1 MTKPIL
7 IAEKKE
13 VFEGEVVKL
22 RCELPEEVPPLYFV
36 FQKMKMNS
44 TPKQKLQEELHRNF
58 SVVEFPVE
66 EGDNI
71 LQFDCFGK
79 RSVRFEFETSLPSN
93 RTLITVKGKFLSF
106 SF

>member
-22 RCELPEEVPPLYFV
+22 RCELPEEVPPLHFI
-36 FQKMKMNS
+36 FRKMKMNS
-44 TPKQKLQEELHRNF
+44 KPKEKLKYELQRNF
-58 SVVEFPVE
+58 SVIEFPIE

-71 LQFDCFGK
+71 LQFDCLGK
-79 RSVRFEFETSLPSN
+79 RSVKFEFETSEPSN